1 MRVLRAPTSI
11 DVKLNLKI
19 FEISGT
25 WQPNDAERRAA
36 WDLYVEL
43 ITRITIVP
51 MRREEGLL
59 REALT
64 SVYSVF
70 GSTRDILKRYGPEL
84 AEPKKGGQYNFA
96 FLAIALLNY
105 ELRPILSKWHP
116 ELEEW
121 EMVRG
126 SAVSRREHEAA
137 WRRNTELREEL
148 RLMQQT
154 VIVYANTLGAAC
166 GVPDLSSAVPS
177 D

>member
-1 MRVLRAPTSI
+1 M
-11 DVKLNLKI
+11 KLNLKF

-43 ITRITIVP
+43 ITRVTIVP
-51 MRREEGLL
+51 MRRDEGLL

-64 SVYSVF
+64 SIHSVF
-70 GSTRDILKRYGPEL
+70 ASTREILKRYGPEV
-84 AEPKKGGQYNFA
+84 AEPKKSGQYNFA

-116 ELEEW
+116 ELEHW
-121 EMVRG
+121 ETVQDPG
-126 SAVSRREHEAA
+126 VSRREHEAA
-137 WRRNTELREEL
+137 WSRSGELREEL
-148 RLMQQT
+148 SHMRRT
-154 VIVYANTLGAAC
+154 VMAYANTLGAAC
-166 GVPDLSSAVPS
+166 GVPDLSSAVP